1 MDAGDLCAGSGSSD
15 YKIPGQ
21 IPSAQWPGD
30 QEVTGEMWSLRGQ
43 PCPAQPCPA
52 LPSRELSSL
61 IPAAACSS
69 SDMRAMF
76 DYVVQYIAHS
86 MYVVRAY

>member
-43 PCPAQPCPA
+43 PCPA